1 VRLWTTSSGSTLTA
15 GIQLSHIWS
24 RDVDVI
30 VGVISEERVVTGSG
44 RVVQGWSPV
53 SSRAPGDL
61 VLDPALVSISGP
73 RRANEDAGFAGPHVV
88 AVADGV
94 GGNVGG
100 EVAARLAVEAVSA
113 DLGDVAAGVARANG
127 QLGAA
132 VATEPRLAGMATTLT
147 AAELVGHQ
155 LVVAHVGDSRAYLL
169 HDGVLHQLTHDQTF
183 VQSLV
188 DAGVISAEQARR
200 HPLRSVILAA
210 LRGTDEDL
218 AHLQMTSRA
227 VEPGDRVLICSDGL
241 SGVVKAE
248 MLAKVLE
255 EERLPAEAATR
266 LVRAA
271 LAAGTHDN
279 VTAVVADVRL
289 TAPAQAHVSSGTPGS
304 QTVAA

>member
-1 VRLWTTSSGSTLTA
+1 MTVA
-15 GIQLSHIWS
+15 G
-24 RDVDVI
+24 
-30 VGVISEERVVTGSG
+30 G
-44 RVVQGWSPV
+44 VVQDWSSA
-53 SSRAPGDL
+53 SSRAPAEL
-61 VLDPALVSISGP
+61 VLDPAIVSISGP
-73 RRANEDAGFAGPHVV
+73 RPANEDAGFAGRHLV

-113 DLGDVAAGVARANG
+113 DLGDLAAGVARANG
-127 QLGAA
+127 ELGAA

-147 AAELVGHQ
+147 AAELVGHE

-169 HDGVLHQLTHDQTF
+169 HAGVLQQLTHDQTF

-200 HPLRSVILAA
+200 HPLRSVVLAA

-218 AHLQMTSRA
+218 AHIETTTRS
-227 VEPGDRVLICSDGL
+227 VEAGDRVLVCSDGL
-241 SGVVKAE
+241 SGVVPAE
-248 MLAKVLE
+248 TLAKVLE
-255 EERLPAEAATR
+255 EERVPAEAATR

-279 VTAVVADVRL
+279 VTAVVADVQL
-289 TAPAQAHVSSGTPGS
+289 TAPAQARLTSSTPAA
-304 QTVAA
+304 QNVAA